1 MTDSAANSPVP
12 PGRRSAGSPREVSRK
27 PGDERWKELLD
38 VAAQMFAEQ
47 GYAATSLQQLANQL
61 GIFKGSLYYYISSK
75 EDLLYEVIKAVYV
88 SGVANFQA
96 MAGGEGDAVERLR
109 RAIEG
114 HVVHLIENLTATTVY
129 LHEFDRL
136 SKDRQDELSRLDY
149 VHLVRDLIVT
159 GQTEGGIRADL
170 DPTLA
175 TMAVL
180 GATNWIYRWYHPGSR
195 APREIGQEFA
205 RIIVDG
211 MRAN

>member
-1 MTDSAANSPVP
+1 MTDSAANSPVL
-12 PGRRSAGSPREVSRK
+12 PGRRSTGSPREVSRK
-27 PGDERWKELLD
+27 SGDERWKELLD
-38 VAAQMFAEQ
+38 VAARMFAEQ
-47 GYAATSLQQLANQL
+47 GYAATSLQQLANKL

-88 SGVANFQA
+88 DGVANFQA
-96 MAGGEGDAVERLR
+96 LAGGEGDAVERLR

-114 HVVHLIENLTATTVY
+114 HVVYLIENLTATTVY

-180 GATNWIYRWYHPGSR
+180 GSTNWIYRWYHPGSR

-205 RIIVDG
+205 RIVVDG